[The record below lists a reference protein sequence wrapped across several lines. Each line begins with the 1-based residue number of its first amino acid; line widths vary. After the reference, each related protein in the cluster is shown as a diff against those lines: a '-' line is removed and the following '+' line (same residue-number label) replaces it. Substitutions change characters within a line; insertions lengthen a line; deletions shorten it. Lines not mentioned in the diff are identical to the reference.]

1 MATNRAV
8 DHVGRQG
15 NAESGELSHKRFALG
30 DNARGALI
38 MAAGAVMLMGLAF
51 GGMLLLT
58 SPDGWVTKA
67 ANSAMSGGETGLPV
81 PVSFADAN

>member
-1 MATNRAV
+1 MATNHAA
-8 DHVGRQG
+8 DYAGRQDSP
-15 NAESGELSHKRFALG
+15 ASDELPRKQFKLG

-38 MAAGAVMLMGLAF
+38 MAAGALMLMGLAF

-58 SPDGWVTKA
+58 SPGGWVSKA
-67 ANSAMSGGETGLPV
+67 ANSAVSGEEAGLLV